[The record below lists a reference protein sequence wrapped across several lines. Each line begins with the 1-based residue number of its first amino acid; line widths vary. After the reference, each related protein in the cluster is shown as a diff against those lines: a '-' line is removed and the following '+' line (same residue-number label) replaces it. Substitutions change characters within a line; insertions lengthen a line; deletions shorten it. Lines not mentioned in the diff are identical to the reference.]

1 MFFYFLYNQHV
12 AIIGD
17 IKGVS
22 DKASINEAQ
31 KKLYDILAEIN
42 KKYRK
47 DISSKFIITLDN
59 EFQGLLNNGT
69 SIMRIL
75 IDIERLMYPTK
86 VRFGIGI
93 GEITPDIEKKMSLG
107 AEGPGYYRAR
117 AALEHIVSNEKRKQT
132 NPSDTRFEIDGDN
145 QSSTVLINTIL
156 SLMTVIKE
164 SWTDRQREI
173 IWDMLIYQDSQ
184 TDLAKR
190 LNIKQPTVHKS
201 LSKGNYYAYK
211 DGLETI
217 NEALGEIL

>member
-1 MFFYFLYNQHV
+1 MYFYFLYNQHV
-12 AIIGD
+12 AVIGD
-17 IKGVS
+17 IKGITDKVS
-22 DKASINEAQ
+22 RNAAQ
-31 KKLYDILAEIN
+31 IKLYNVLGEIN

-75 IDIERLMYPTK
+75 IDIERLMYPIK
-86 VRFGIGI
+86 VRFGMGI

-107 AEGPGYYRAR
+107 ADGPGYYRAHG
-117 AALEHIVSNEKRKQT
+117 ALEHIVSKEKRKQT

-145 QSSTVLINTIL
+145 QSSTMLINTIL

-164 SWTDRQREI
+164 AWTDRQREI
-173 IWDMLIYQDSQ
+173 IWDMLIHQDSQ

-190 LNIKQPTVHKS
+190 LNIKQPTVQKS

-211 DGLETI
+211 DAFDTI